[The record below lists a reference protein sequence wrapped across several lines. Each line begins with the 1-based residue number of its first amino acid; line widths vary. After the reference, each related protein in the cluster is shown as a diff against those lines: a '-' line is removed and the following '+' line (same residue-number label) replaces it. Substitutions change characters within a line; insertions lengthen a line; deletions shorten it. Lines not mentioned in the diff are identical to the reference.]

1 MPIETLRHAF
11 AVAAPP
17 QTVHAHLADPHSY
30 VGLSPLVVAVRD
42 VRPVRDAQGRDAIGY
57 VAVERFRFGP
67 LRWDNPIAV
76 TLRAAGPALVSTV
89 VSPGRVR
96 LVATVE
102 LAPRDAGTQVTETV
116 EVRCPGAL
124 RALVLR
130 QARSV
135 QLRRAAELA
144 RRMSSPGAGDAAE
157 CPA

>member
-1 MPIETLRHAF
+1 MPIETFRHGF

-17 QTVHAHLADPHSY
+17 ETVRAHLADPHNY

-42 VRPVRDAQGRDAIGY
+42 VRRVRDDQGRDAIGY

-67 LRWDNPIAV
+67 LHWDNPIAV
-76 TLRAAGPALVSTV
+76 TLGTAGPALVSTV

-102 LAPRDAGTQVTETV
+102 LAARGAGTRVTETV
-116 EVRCPGAL
+116 ELRCPGVL
-124 RALVLR
+124 RAFVLR
-130 QARSV
+130 QARAV

-144 RRMSSPGAGDAAE
+144 RRMAHGESGRPSIPT
-157 CPA
+157 